1 VRDKSADFVGYDFCE
16 VREENGQETRFSSEQ
31 EMNVIKTPVELEPF
45 SSSEQVR
52 DVEQLPQPTTL
63 APPLTPYKELSEIIG
78 RLVTETLVEA
88 NAAVERALAAG
99 QCELEAAKA
108 ALEEQTRRNEAL
120 SISLGQSDFEIA
132 ELRSKLQVEREN
144 TKSAIEEHER
154 AQRAHAEM
162 AYEHSI
168 REQLVA
174 AYESRLRDVHVE
186 LDAMRA
192 AFSDLRQQR
201 EAEAAEHAR
210 LITALKTV
218 QQTCAVAESQTS
230 CHENR
235 LSDRPDNFSATQ
247 NHETS
252 VAIQTGADETRLRTL
267 SVAPRTLKLAARN
280 EPPPLAASPQLTE
293 YLKGLFEQISTMYW
307 VDVQAHASADVLDR
321 LCANVRY
328 AREAFIQRA
337 RGEGAN
343 GADLFDGQLSAKL
356 DEFGTTS
363 LGRHLSIAAYELTSS
378 QEANVRAEAS

>member
-1 VRDKSADFVGYDFCE
+1 MADKSTDFVWYDFCE
-16 VREENGQETRFSSEQ
+16 VREENCQETRFSSEQ
-31 EMNVIKTPVELEPF
+31 EMNVIKTPVELEPS

-52 DVEQLPQPTTL
+52 DVEQVPQPSTL
-63 APPLTPYKELSEIIG
+63 GPPLTLDKELSAIIG

-88 NAAVERALAAG
+88 NAAVERARAANQFELAAV
-99 QCELEAAKA
+99 KA

-120 SISLGQSDFEIA
+120 SSSLGQSDFEIA

-144 TKSAIEEHER
+144 TKAATEAHER

-186 LDAMRA
+186 LDTMRA
-192 AFSDLRQQR
+192 SYTDLKQQR
-201 EAEAAEHAR
+201 EAESAEHAR

-218 QQTCAVAESQTS
+218 QQTCAVAESQAS

-235 LSDRPDNFSATQ
+235 LSDRPDNSATH
-247 NHETS
+247 HETA
-252 VAIQTGADETRLRTL
+252 VAIQTGADETPLRTL
-267 SVAPRTLKLAARN
+267 SVAPRSLKLAARN
-280 EPPPLAASPQLTE
+280 EPPPVAASPQLTE

-328 AREAFIQRA
+328 ARDAFVQRA
-337 RGEGAN
+337 RVEGAN
-343 GADLFDGQLSAKL
+343 GADLFDGELSAKL

-363 LGRHLSIAAYELTSS
+363 LGRHLSIAAYALTHPE
-378 QEANVRAEAS
+378 EANVHAEAS